1 MLVKN
6 QCKYSKCSWF
16 MISMP
21 KMPCLWIY
29 DDKSNPYLSGKSGK
43 KAFYIYIKNSGK
55 KAISVM
61 FMILLKCHNTN
72 ALLWG
77 NYLTESW
84 GFKLTSFIITINLA
98 GNLLILRFWH
108 GLDFVELKSIH
119 ILFFWWACFHLILTI
134 TTFIHQEG
142 LLGSYYDVLKG

>member
-21 KMPCLWIY
+21 KMLCLWIY

-61 FMILLKCHNTN
+61 FMILLKCHSTN

-77 NYLTESW
+77 SYLM
-84 GFKLTSFIITINLA
+84 
-98 GNLLILRFWH
+98 R
-108 GLDFVELKSIH
+108 VEVSNWLVSSLQSI
-119 ILFFWWACFHLILTI
+119 
-134 TTFIHQEG
+134 
-142 LLGSYYDVLKG
+142 LLGTYLSQGFDMDYIVLNWKASIYSSFDGHVSMWFWLSQPLYIKKDC